1 MQRQLISRKPSP
13 KQNRPVPQLTRYRE
27 YAILFAVDKNWTVEY
42 TDEFEVWWIDLAEK
56 TQDDID
62 RVVMLLEEHGPT
74 LGFPYSSALVGS
86 KFALRELRVQS
97 EGHPIRILYA
107 FDPVRSALLLLGGD
121 KTANDRWYK
130 ENIPR
135 AERIFATHL
144 EEIKQETKT

>member
-1 MQRQLISRKPSP
+1 MSAK
-13 KQNRPVPQLTRYRE
+13 
-27 YAILFAVDKNWTVEY
+27 WTVEY
-42 TDEFEVWWIDLAEK
+42 TDEFGAWWMELAES

-74 LGFPYSSALVGS
+74 LGFPYSSAIIGS
-86 KFALRELRVQS
+86 EFALRELRIQS

-121 KTANDRWYK
+121 KTANDRWYN

-135 AERIFATHL
+135 AERIFAMHL
-144 EEIKQETKT
+144 EEIKQETET